1 MTGLLEAVFNGLSL
15 SSILILA
22 ALGLGVTFGVMRVI
36 NMAHGEMIMLGAYTG
51 YVVTSRE
58 GFPTLVSGLGR
69 FINQT
74 LNIVGIKSN
83 LNWQTDTQLEFHLFL
98 AIPIAFLVVA
108 LVGYFLE
115 KGLIRFLYGR
125 PLDTLL
131 ATWGVGL
138 VLQQVILL
146 IFGGFPKDVR
156 LPDQLQPQ
164 TKEEVWKIMGATV
177 PQYRVFIIGFTI
189 LCLFLVYLLFF
200 YTSLGL
206 KIRAVTQNRMTA
218 SAMGIST
225 RQVDGWTFAFG
236 TGLAG
241 VAGCILGG
249 MYNVVPNIG
258 SEIIVE
264 AFIVVILGGMGHFS
278 GVVFGGLVVGVGRSV
293 LEKFYAN
300 DIIPDL
306 FPKYIVE
313 VFSPIAK
320 MSVLVLVIGFIMIRP
335 SGLVQSKE
343 RVYD

>member
-1 MTGLLEAVFNGLSL
+1 VTALVDAVFNGLSL

-51 YVVTSRE
+51 YVVTTRE

-69 FINQT
+69 FINET
-74 LNIVGIKSN
+74 LQIFGIKSN
-83 LNWQTDTQLEFHLFL
+83 LNWQTDTQLEWHLFL
-98 AIPIAFLVVA
+98 AIPIAFLVA
-108 LVGYFLE
+108 GLIGYVLE
-115 KGLIRFLYGR
+115 KCLIRFLYGR

-146 IFGGFPKDVR
+146 IFGGFPKDVVLPGDLERPWNFLGAAFPRYR
-156 LPDQLQPQ
+156 L
-164 TKEEVWKIMGATV
+164 
-177 PQYRVFIIGFTI
+177 FIIGFTL

-206 KIRAVTQNRMTA
+206 KIRAVTQNRTTA
-218 SAMGIST
+218 AAMGIST

-258 SEIIVE
+258 SDIIVE
-264 AFIVVILGGMGHFS
+264 AFMVVILGGMGQFS

-293 LEKFYAN
+293 FEKFYAN
-300 DIIPDL
+300 DIIPGL
-306 FPKYIVE
+306 FPKYIEE